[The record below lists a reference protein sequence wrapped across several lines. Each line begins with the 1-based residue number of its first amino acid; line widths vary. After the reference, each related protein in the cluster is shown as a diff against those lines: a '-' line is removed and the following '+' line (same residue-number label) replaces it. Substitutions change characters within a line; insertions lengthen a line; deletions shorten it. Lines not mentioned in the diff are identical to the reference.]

1 MSRSDI
7 LDKKIGDRVD
17 ALQGKRPSPINTRN
31 AAILAGA
38 LALGGGYFGVKAS
51 DAVVPENKPL
61 DVTAAQAPAAPPRR
75 DTLFAAPA
83 MPLPPIKTGPSD
95 LEIKMANLMGAVEN
109 LGARIDAVATA
120 PSAPTVDPA
129 AQALL
134 EELRNLAQSN
144 EAMRKDLESRIE
156 SAETSRRNEA
166 RDREALEMQI
176 AELRAEMLSGQ
187 RFGSR
192 VPFAEDEDGEDPAA
206 VAALAEAEHR
216 RDMERLRL
224 EAELARADRLE
235 SERLEREREARA
247 HEREKELRSLDA
259 HYTGREADRE
269 AAQEDRQRRD
279 AVEREARE
287 AAIARMDTLE
297 AKRIAQ
303 ANTRLAEERARR
315 DSGGVAFE
323 EAGTIASA
331 AGPAGSALSS
341 RQRTE
346 QGIRQTRN
354 EAWLDT
360 AAQEGIE
367 TAYAVNLPHPDRL
380 IAQGTLITGIMET
393 AIQSD
398 LPGGIRAVVSDPV
411 WSADGSSILLPAG
424 SRLIGQYRSDIA
436 IGQTRVLVA
445 WTRAITPDHRSVSLG
460 SSGAD
465 ALGRGGQG
473 GKVDTHF
480 AQKFEAAFLVS
491 IVTGLANFSTG
502 AVTAAPY
509 LNEGI
514 DNGIAASAD
523 AANGTLEEYLSISP
537 TIHIDQGSPV
547 TVFVQRDLYL

>member
-1 MSRSDI
+1 MSGSDSS
-7 LDKKIGDRVD
+7 DKKITDRVE

-51 DAVVPENKPL
+51 DAVIPENKPL
-61 DVTAAQAPAAPPRR
+61 DVTAAQAQAAPPRR

-83 MPLPPIKTGPSD
+83 MPLPPTETGPSD
-95 LEIKMANLMGAVEN
+95 LEIKMASLMGAVEN

-156 SAETSRRNEA
+156 SAEADRRNEA

-187 RFGSR
+187 GFGSP
-192 VPFAEDEDGEDPAA
+192 VPFADDSGPDPAA
-206 VAALAEAEHR
+206 EIARAEAEHR

-235 SERLEREREARA
+235 SERLSREREARA

-259 HYTGREADRE
+259 HYTGKEADRE
-269 AAQEDRQRRD
+269 AAQEDRQRR
-279 AVEREARE
+279 AAAEREAHE

-297 AKRIAQ
+297 AERVASET
-303 ANTRLAEERARR
+303 TRLAKERARR

-323 EAGTIASA
+323 EAGTVALAAS
-331 AGPAGSALSS
+331 SS
-341 RQRTE
+341 GTGISPGLRTG
-346 QGIRQTRN
+346 QGIRQTAN

-360 AAQEGIE
+360 AAQEGVE

-380 IAQGTLITGIMET
+380 IAQGTLIPGIMET

-398 LPGGIRAVVSDPV
+398 LPGGIRAVVSNPV

-424 SRLIGQYRSDIA
+424 SRLIGQYRSDITL
-436 IGQTRVLVA
+436 GQTRVLVA
-445 WTRAITPDHRSVSLG
+445 WNRAITPDHRSVSLG

-491 IVTGLANFSTG
+491 IVTGLANFGTG
-502 AVTAAPY
+502 AAVVAPY

-514 DNGIAASAD
+514 DNGIATSAD
-523 AANGTLEEYLSISP
+523 AANGTLEEYLSIAP

>member
-1 MSRSDI
+1 MSRNDN

-17 ALQGKRPSPINTRN
+17 ALNGKGSSPFNTRN
-31 AAILAGA
+31 AALFVGA

-51 DAVVPENKPL
+51 DAVMPENKPL
-61 DVTAAQAPAAPPRR
+61 DVTAAQAQAAPPRR

-83 MPLPPIKTGPSD
+83 MPLPPVETGPSD
-95 LEIKMANLMGAVEN
+95 LEIKMASLMGAVEN

-120 PSAPTVDPA
+120 PSPGADPMA
-129 AQALL
+129 NSLL
-134 EELRNLAQSN
+134 QELRDLAKSN
-144 EAMRKDLESRIE
+144 AAMREDLESRIE
-156 SAETSRRNEA
+156 SAETDRRNET

-187 RFGSR
+187 SFGSP
-192 VPFAEDEDGEDPAA
+192 VPFADEEDGEDPAA
-206 VAALAEAEHR
+206 IAALAEAEHR

-224 EAELARADRLE
+224 EAELARADQLE

-259 HYTGREADRE
+259 HYTGKEADRE

-279 AVEREARE
+279 AAEHEARE

-297 AKRIAQ
+297 AERIASET
-303 ANTRLAEERARR
+303 TRLTEERTRR
-315 DSGGVAFE
+315 DSGGVSFE
-323 EAGTIASA
+323 EAGTLAFA
-331 AGPAGSALSS
+331 AGTAGTGITSG
-341 RQRTE
+341 RRTG
-346 QGIRQTRN
+346 QGIGQTAN
-354 EAWLDT
+354 EAWLET

-380 IAQGTLITGIMET
+380 IAQGTLIPGVMET

-424 SRLIGQYRSDIA
+424 SRLIGQYRSDVA

-445 WTRAITPDHRSVSLG
+445 WTRAITPDYRSVSLG

-491 IVTGLANFSTG
+491 IVTGLANIGTS

-509 LNEGI
+509 LNESI
-514 DNGIAASAD
+514 DDGIAASAD
-523 AANGTLEEYLSISP
+523 AANGTLEEYLSIAP

>member
-1 MSRSDI
+1 MTGRDDT
-7 LDKKIGDRVD
+7 DKKITDRVD
-17 ALQGKRPSPINTRN
+17 ALKGKRPSPFNTRN
-31 AAILAGA
+31 AAVLVGA
-38 LALGGGYFGVKAS
+38 LALGGGYFAVKAS

-61 DVTAAQAPAAPPRR
+61 DMAAAQVPVTPPRR

-83 MPLPPIKTGPSD
+83 MPTVETGPTD
-95 LEIKMANLMGAVEN
+95 LEIQMAALMGAVES
-109 LGARIDAVATA
+109 LGTRIDAVAAA
-120 PSAPTVDPA
+120 PPSPTDDPA
-129 AQALL
+129 TTALL
-134 EELRNLAQSN
+134 EELRNIAKSN
-144 EAMRKDLESRIE
+144 EMVRESLEERLAG
-156 SAETSRRNEA
+156 AEEKRRSDKQA
-166 RDREALEMQI
+166 REALEMQI

-187 RFGSR
+187 NLGSP
-192 VPFAEDEDGEDPAA
+192 VPFADDNATDPAA
-206 VAALAEAEHR
+206 EIALAEAEHR

-247 HEREKELRSLDA
+247 HEREKQLRSLDA
-259 HYTGREADRE
+259 HYTGQEADRE
-269 AAQEDRQRRD
+269 AAQDDRQRRD
-279 AVEREARE
+279 AAEREARE

-297 AKRIAQ
+297 AERIARE
-303 ANTRLAEERARR
+303 NTRLAAERARR

-323 EAGTIASA
+323 EAGTVAFTG
-331 AGPAGSALSS
+331 GPAGTAVQPGRRSG
-341 RQRTE
+341 
-346 QGIRQTRN
+346 QGIPQTAN

-367 TAYAVNLPHPDRL
+367 TAHAVNLPHPDRL
-380 IAQGTLITGIMET
+380 IAQGTLIPGVMET

-424 SRLIGQYRSDIA
+424 SRLIGQYRSDVA

-491 IVTGLANFSTG
+491 IVTGLANFGTG
-502 AVTAAPY
+502 AAIAAPY

-523 AANGTLEEYLSISP
+523 AANGTLEEYLSIAP

>member
-1 MSRSDI
+1 MTGSNNPE
-7 LDKKIGDRVD
+7 KKIGDRVD
-17 ALQGKRPSPINTRN
+17 ALNGKRPSPLNTRN
-31 AAILAGA
+31 AVILAGA
-38 LALGGGYFGVKAS
+38 LALGGGYFGVRAS

-61 DVTAAQAPAAPPRR
+61 NVSAAQTPAAPPRR

-83 MPLPPIKTGPSD
+83 MPLPPIETGPSD
-95 LEIKMANLMGAVEN
+95 LEIKMASLMGAVEN

-134 EELRNLAQSN
+134 EELRNLARSN

-156 SAETSRRNEA
+156 SAENKRRDDA
-166 RDREALEMQI
+166 RDRNALEMQI
-176 AELRAEMLSGQ
+176 AELRAEILGGQ
-187 RFGSR
+187 GFGSP
-192 VPFAEDEDGEDPAA
+192 VPLADDSDPNPAA
-206 VAALAEAEHR
+206 ELARAEAEHR

-247 HEREKELRSLDA
+247 HEREKELRSLEA
-259 HYTGREADRE
+259 HYTDQEANRE
-269 AAQEDRQRRD
+269 AAHEDRQRRD
-279 AVEREARE
+279 AAEQEARK

-297 AKRIAQ
+297 AERIAQ
-303 ANTRLAEERARR
+303 ENTRLAEERARR

-323 EAGTIASA
+323 EARTVASA
-331 AGPAGSALSS
+331 GTGTLPG
-341 RQRTE
+341 QPIG
-346 QGIRQTRN
+346 QGIRQTAN
-354 EAWLDT
+354 EVWLDT
-360 AAQEGIE
+360 AAQEGVE

-380 IAQGTLITGIMET
+380 IAQGTIIPGVMET

-424 SRLIGQYRSDIA
+424 SRLIGQYRSDTA
-436 IGQTRVLVA
+436 IGQTRVLIA

-465 ALGRGGQG
+465 ALGRGGRG

-491 IVTGLANFSTG
+491 IITGLANFGTG
-502 AVTAAPY
+502 TVATAPY

-514 DNGIAASAD
+514 TASAD
-523 AANGTLEEYLSISP
+523 AANGTLEEYLSIAP

>member
-1 MSRSDI
+1 MSESDN

-17 ALQGKRPSPINTRN
+17 ALNGKDSSPFNTRN
-31 AAILAGA
+31 AAIFVGA
-38 LALGGGYFGVKAS
+38 LALGGGYFGVRAS

-61 DVTAAQAPAAPPRR
+61 DVTAAQASAAPPRR

-83 MPLPPIKTGPSD
+83 VPLPPVETGPSD
-95 LEIKMANLMGAVEN
+95 LEIKMASLMGAVEK
-109 LGARIDAVATA
+109 LGARIDAVATV
-120 PSAPTVDPA
+120 PPTPAVDPA

-144 EAMRKDLESRIE
+144 AAMRKDLESRIA
-156 SAETSRRNEA
+156 SAETDRRNEA

-176 AELRAEMLSGQ
+176 AELRAEILSGQ
-187 RFGSR
+187 GFGSP
-192 VPFAEDEDGEDPAA
+192 VPFADDSGPDPAA
-206 VAALAEAEHR
+206 ELARAEAEHR

-259 HYTGREADRE
+259 HYTGQEADRE

-279 AVEREARE
+279 AAEREARE

-297 AKRIAQ
+297 AERIAQ
-303 ANTRLAEERARR
+303 ENIRLAEERTRR

-323 EAGTIASA
+323 EAGTIAFA
-331 AGPAGSALSS
+331 AGPAGSALPSGK
-341 RQRTE
+341 RAG
-346 QGIRQTRN
+346 QGISQTAN

-380 IAQGTLITGIMET
+380 IAQGTLIPGVMET

-424 SRLIGQYRSDIA
+424 SRLIGQYRSDVA

-491 IVTGLANFSTG
+491 IVTGLANFGTG

-509 LNEGI
+509 LKEGI
-514 DNGIAASAD
+514 DDGIAASTD
-523 AANGTLEEYLSISP
+523 AANGTLEEYLSIAP